1 MGRAAAASGFFSAM
15 RVGEASLRVGWV
27 FLLEVFF
34 SVWCVFRFNFGG
46 RRMGPQSRKG
56 EKGAHGMEGETSGEP
71 VEIEASRDIFLLVE
85 GPGRRATLTCQ
96 CGDLRCLARLGI
108 SSSTSRVAVPRHR
121 MMEAGDTHDRDWTER
136 HWTPGRMG
144 DATGEDAARLKPRLA
159 FCCLAPCPAFP
170 QRCYCRNG
178 TAVDS

>member
-15 RVGEASLRVGWV
+15 RVGEATLRVGWV
-27 FLLEVFF
+27 FPSECVVC
-34 SVWCVFRFNFGG
+34 SVSTLGGAVRGFRN
-46 RRMGPQSRKG
+46 RKG
-56 EKGAHGMEGETSGEP
+56 KKGTHGMEGETSGEP